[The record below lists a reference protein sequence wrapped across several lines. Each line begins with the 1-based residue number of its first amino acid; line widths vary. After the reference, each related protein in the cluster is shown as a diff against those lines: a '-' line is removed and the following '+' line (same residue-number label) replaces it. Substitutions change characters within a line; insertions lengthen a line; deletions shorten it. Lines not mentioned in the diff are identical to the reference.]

1 MPIDK
6 NHFERLLKKY
16 EAGLC
21 SKNEEQLLKEFYE
34 AYQKEQN
41 WQKELGNQ
49 KVLEGELLD
58 KIYFKIAK
66 AENAATTNNKKSVLV
81 PVLRIAVV
89 IVIVLIAYFA
99 ARQHSGV
106 PQNDNDQSVLVEKVT
121 QGGQK
126 YSLTL
131 SDGTQVRLNS
141 DSKLVYPKRFDNNKR
156 EVFLEGEAFF
166 DVVKHEKRPF
176 IIKSADLTTTVLGT
190 SFNMKVFPQEI
201 SQVTVATGKVRVTSG
216 NSQSTIKSHLLIRG
230 EQINYNPSSGRIR
243 KNEVDIERFLA
254 WKDGILIFE
263 EMKLHEATKIL
274 ERWYGVTITFDN
286 DTVRN
291 CRIVRGTYEDENL
304 FYVLKS
310 FQYFLGFEYKV
321 VDGNYITIFGDG
333 CQPK

>member
-21 SKNEEQLLKEFYE
+21 SKNEKQLLIEFYE
-34 AYQKEQN
+34 AYQKKQN

-49 KVLEGELLD
+49 KVLESELLD
-58 KIYFKIAK
+58 KINFKIAK
-66 AENAATTNNKKSVLV
+66 AENVNITYNKKSVLV
-81 PVLRIAVV
+81 PILRIAAV

-99 ARQHSGV
+99 AHQHSGV
-106 PQNDNDQSVLVEKVT
+106 PNNDNDQSAMIEKVT
-121 QGGQK
+121 QRGQK
-126 YSLTL
+126 YTVTL
-131 SDGTQVRLNS
+131 SDGTQIKLNS
-141 DSKLVYPKRFDNNKR
+141 DSKLVYPKRFDNKKR

-166 DVVKHEKRPF
+166 DVVKDEKRSF

-190 SFNMKVFPQEI
+190 SFNVKAFPQEI

-216 NSQSTIKSHLLIRG
+216 NSQSTIKSHLLTRG

-254 WKDGILIFE
+254 WKDGILNFE
-263 EMKLHEATKIL
+263 EMKLHEAAKIL
-274 ERWYGVTITFDN
+274 ERWYGVTIAFDN
-286 DTVRN
+286 ESIRH
-291 CRIVRGTYEDENL
+291 CRIVRGTYKDENL
-304 FYVLKS
+304 FNVLKS

-321 VDGNYITIFGDG
+321 VDGNYITIFGNG
-333 CQPK
+333 C